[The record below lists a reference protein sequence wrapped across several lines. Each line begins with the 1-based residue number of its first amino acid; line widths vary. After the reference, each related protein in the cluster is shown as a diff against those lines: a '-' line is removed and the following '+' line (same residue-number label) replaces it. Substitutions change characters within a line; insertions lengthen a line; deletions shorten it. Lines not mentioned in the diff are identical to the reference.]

1 MMNQGSTT
9 NTMATLD
16 PSPQESHQVVDAN
29 QHHMSSY
36 YAAPNSTVTPW
47 AHTADSYAREN
58 GVLSHSGYDHDQR
71 AALPSRNVQ
80 DGLNVA
86 TSATTPSSGD
96 TNVQQDYSS
105 YATYQSTDPY
115 GYSNTGYA
123 AYYSGYQQPSNQSYS
138 QPSGAY
144 QNTGDNGYQQQS
156 SQSYSQP
163 SGAYQNTGDSGYQQ
177 QSSQSYSQPS
187 GAYQNT
193 GDSGYQQQSSQSYS
207 QPSGAYQ
214 NTGDSGYQQQ
224 SSQSYSQPPGAYQN
238 TGAPYQPLSSFQ
250 NTGSYAGPASYS
262 STYYN
267 PGDYQTSGGYTSG
280 AYNNQ
285 TNVWHEGQYAAYT
298 SHQYPS
304 YSSDTNASYS
314 STTAPAASQYQQ
326 QYKQWADYYNPTQND
341 VTCAPGTENISVSNV
356 SSLSCPVP
364 AGYSASG
371 VHASASHAP
380 PGKPEPGLSTL
391 AAVQSPAVG
400 GNVHDS
406 YWKHWAPSFQNQQ
419 PDPVQSYGQKP
430 LDVTPSHDNLHTQQS
445 SSCPQGPS
453 TQYQASYQMPH
464 SYQSSLP
471 TVQQTVTSA
480 DTSSASK
487 LQIPTNP
494 RITPTLTTGLPKLD
508 KQSYTTNAAAKPAYV
523 SVSLPEKVSSHAAD
537 NALKPDAFPKSLRGY
552 VERALARCK
561 DDAQMVSSQ
570 AVMKEV
576 IKKATADGTLHTRD
590 WDTEPLFLMP
600 SVDADNKERVIFSV
614 PVSSSPT
621 SKRSPSRRYKSRWEP
636 LVEEKPTVQ
645 PASVT
650 PDASKYGSWNRQFS
664 GGKSDNKVNNSSH
677 LKFSLPQRKTL
688 KIDVFRPA
696 KRQCVGDGMDTAD
709 NGEASSDSD
718 KERRQSAHKSAA
730 VAAADTPE
738 ERKRRENRSKRFERG
753 HGNRVASNDTRSR
766 NDGAGNVYTRRATA
780 LVLSRN
786 IEENGNH
793 AVEDIDWDALTVKG
807 TCQEIEKRYLRL
819 TSAPDPATVRPEEVL
834 EKALNMVQSS
844 PKNYLY
850 KCDQLKSIRQDLT
863 VQRIRNE
870 LTVKVY
876 ETHGRLAIEVGD
888 LAEYNQ
894 CQSQLK
900 TLYAEGIKGCDMEFA
915 AYNLLCVILHSSNNR
930 DLPLAMSRLPAEA
943 RENEAVKHAL
953 SVRAAVSSGNYVAFF
968 KLYKTA
974 PNLNTCLMDLYAEK
988 IRYAA
993 VRCMSN
999 SYRPTVPVTYIA
1011 QVLGFTSVLLT
1022 TEESDDADGVDDCVE
1037 WLKAHGACLTSD
1049 NSGEMQFDAKA
1060 SVSSLY
1066 MPEPEDAVS
1075 HGDASLAVNDFLTRN
1090 PL

>member
-144 QNTGDNGYQQQS
+144 QNTGDN
-156 SQSYSQP
+156 
-163 SGAYQNTGDSGYQQ
+163 
-177 QSSQSYSQPS
+177 
-187 GAYQNT
+187 
-193 GDSGYQQQSSQSYS
+193 GYQQQSSQSYS

-391 AAVQSPAVG
+391 AASPAVG

>member
-16 PSPQESHQVVDAN
+16 PSPQENHQVVDAN

-36 YAAPNSTVTPW
+36 YAAPNSIVTPW
-47 AHTADSYAREN
+47 AHSADSYAREN

-71 AALPSRNVQ
+71 AVPPSRNVQ

-123 AYYSGYQQPSNQSYS
+123 AYYSGYQQQSNQSYSQPSVAYQNTGDNGYQQQSNQSYS

-156 SQSYSQP
+156 NQSYSQP
-163 SGAYQNTGDSGYQQ
+163 Q
-177 QSSQSYSQPS
+177 
-187 GAYQNT
+187 
-193 GDSGYQQQSSQSYS
+193 
-207 QPSGAYQ
+207 
-214 NTGDSGYQQQ
+214 
-224 SSQSYSQPPGAYQN
+224 GAYQN

-304 YSSDTNASYS
+304 YSSDTNAAYS

-326 QYKQWADYYNPTQND
+326 QYKQWAEYYNPTQND

-371 VHASASHAP
+371 VQASASYAP
-380 PGKPEPGLSTL
+380 PGKPEPGLSAS
-391 AAVQSPAVG
+391 AASPAVG
-400 GNVHDS
+400 GSVHDS

-430 LDVTPSHDNLHTQQS
+430 LDVTPSHDNLRTQQS

-494 RITPTLTTGLPKLD
+494 RITPTLTMGLTKLD
-508 KQSYTTNAAAKPAYV
+508 KQTYTTNAAAKPAYV
-523 SVSLPEKVSSHAAD
+523 SVSLPKTVEKVSSHAAD

-590 WDTEPLFLMP
+590 WDTEPLFPMP
-600 SVDADNKERVIFSV
+600 SVDADNKERIIFSA

-677 LKFSLPQRKTL
+677 MKFSLPQRKTL
-688 KIDVFRPA
+688 KTDVFRPA

-718 KERRQSAHKSAA
+718 KERSQSAHKSAA
-730 VAAADTPE
+730 VALTDTPE

-753 HGNRVASNDTRSR
+753 HGSRVASNDIRSR
-766 NDGAGNVYTRRATA
+766 NDGAGNVYARRATA

-968 KLYKTA
+968 RLYKTA

-993 VRCMSN
+993 VRCMSH

-1022 TEESDDADGVDDCVE
+1022 TEESEDADGVEDCME

-1090 PL
+1090 PV